1 MSEIVHCY
9 SRREAIADGVLVDA
23 SGAAREAGF
32 RFPVALTAA
41 VWSEYVTVPTDVPHQ
56 DEAGRLWDILWML
69 RYGISQASDESMIR
83 FVVHVQNDDGPP
95 RPVHLKAICGPGD
108 EGEPVITIL
117 LPNED

>member
-1 MSEIVHCY
+1 VIK
-9 SRREAIADGVLVDA
+9 
-23 SGAAREAGF
+23 
-32 RFPVALTAA
+32 
-41 VWSEYVTVPTDVPHQ
+41 
-56 DEAGRLWDILWML
+56 
-69 RYGISQASDESMIR
+69 